1 METTVLKL
9 AAELCGGEEEDALLG
24 ALCNAAETAW
34 KRRLKAGTA
43 GEGCEDALRCA
54 AAFTAAA
61 EFCDECIQETVRRQ
75 PGHWYGLAFEEIL
88 RRRMSL

>member
-1 METTVLKL
+1 MGSSALVGYEARLDGRRAEFYRPWQSTVMHGTGDVFTS
-9 AAELCGGEEEDALLG
+9 ALCGELMRGRVPE
-24 ALCNAAETAW
+24 
-34 KRRLKAGTA
+34 
-43 GEGCEDALRCA
+43 